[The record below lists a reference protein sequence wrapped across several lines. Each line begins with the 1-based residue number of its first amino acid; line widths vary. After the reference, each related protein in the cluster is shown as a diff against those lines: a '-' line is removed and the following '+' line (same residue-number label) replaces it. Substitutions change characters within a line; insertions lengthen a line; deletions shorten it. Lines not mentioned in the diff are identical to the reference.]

1 MHLSQRNCF
10 PPTAGKAAGF
20 SAACRLRAG
29 GLWEAGRGKQLRAG
43 TLPRTRSG
51 VSLSAWVWIQVP
63 QIPIHQPTPPLF
75 SLEETRSHRTSNQAH
90 VSPYSWRKLEETS
103 KFGQH
108 DDGQVNYVLF
118 TLFAT
123 AQLKNLFSYHTNDKA
138 TQKLLLNRCKETQFK
153 KKRGNRWSN
162 SSC

>member
-20 SAACRLRAG
+20 SAACSLKSWGAVRG
-29 GLWEAGRGKQLRAG
+29 GEGEAA
-43 TLPRTRSG
+43 PRWDSPKDTQR

-90 VSPYSWRKLEETS
+90 VSPYS
-103 KFGQH
+103 
-108 DDGQVNYVLF
+108 
-118 TLFAT
+118 
-123 AQLKNLFSYHTNDKA
+123 
-138 TQKLLLNRCKETQFK
+138 
-153 KKRGNRWSN
+153 
-162 SSC
+162 